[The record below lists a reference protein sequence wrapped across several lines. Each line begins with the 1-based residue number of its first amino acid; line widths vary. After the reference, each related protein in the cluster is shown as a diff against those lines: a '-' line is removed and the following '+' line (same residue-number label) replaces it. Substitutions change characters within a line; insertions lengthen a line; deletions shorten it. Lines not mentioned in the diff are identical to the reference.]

1 MTKKKVTA
9 NKSAKNNNDV
19 VERGGEGVSDQPI
32 SSDPYFNIAKQHFLE
47 SQSTPFHDTNQYC
60 SRSRL
65 SYPVKFV

>member
-32 SSDPYFNIAKQHFLE
+32 SSDPYFNIAKQHFLASLNPHHFMIQINNALE
-47 SQSTPFHDTNQYC
+47 A
-60 SRSRL
+60 
-65 SYPVKFV
+65 V